1 MHGGHRFID
10 PIGLIALVL
19 ALLLVVA
26 SPSDAQ
32 ADAAAAASPAGG
44 ELVRLP
50 DEAFAFIPASVRQG
64 RPAPLVVL
72 LHGAGGRPADMIAP
86 FRAEAEREGIVLVAP
101 ASRADSWD
109 MIVGLREDSET
120 ARRTRAAT
128 GTAPRLVDDPPR
140 VRAAMAEIG
149 RRVAID
155 PRRVALAG
163 FSDGA
168 SYALTL
174 GPLNPRVF
182 PVILA
187 FSPGM
192 AFLPKN
198 MPGGSACSSPMAG
211 RTGYCRSVMPRGT
224 SSPTFAAPALPSPSV
239 RSTAATSFPPRSAGK
254 LSRSCSLRRP
264 LRRPP
269 ELSRGRNGW
278 LPGPLDMSALQR
290 RSHAAPPGAGA
301 RKDYSI

>member
-192 AFLPKN
+192 AFLPKEY
-198 MPGGSACSSPMAG
+198 AG
-211 RTGYCRSVMPRGT
+211 RQRVFVAHGRQDRILPFRHASGNIVPDLRRTGLAVTFRPFDGGHQLPAAIRREAFT
-224 SSPTFAAPALPSPSV
+224 FLLASPAPAP
-239 RSTAATSFPPRSAGK
+239 
-254 LSRSCSLRRP
+254 
-264 LRRPP
+264 
-269 ELSRGRNGW
+269 
-278 LPGPLDMSALQR
+278 DR
-290 RSHAAPPGAGA
+290 RS
-301 RKDYSI
+301 